1 MITGMPI
8 GRRCPLALGTYTRL
22 TGRARQG
29 SDWWCIKFTSS
40 VFSSEVETVL
50 LSIPAVSRPALTS
63 VTRLTLT
70 SVLAKLRSISFCKL
84 RTRLRSPSCVAVKI
98 RCRSRRTWSSACRHL
113 TASHPKPRPE
123 GPFTTPT
130 PAGTADAATS
140 VNVVMASNF
149 PFGSGDF
156 SSARFTGSPAH
167 VSALPCRASARIRP
181 VIRHDRWEE
190 QSYVSLFPSRFRRR
204 RSLLE
209 HPIPAGELTLPH
221 GWVTGA
227 LRTPS
232 GLPRCARSRHGWGGC
247 PLYSGTGGVHAAD
260 RVWGANTRPSQ

>member
-1 MITGMPI
+1 MPHPRHPATC
-8 GRRCPLALGTYTRL
+8 GVQLAL
-22 TGRARQG
+22 
-29 SDWWCIKFTSS
+29 
-40 VFSSEVETVL
+40 EVPTPG
-50 LSIPAVSRPALTS
+50 IRP
-63 VTRLTLT
+63 
-70 SVLAKLRSISFCKL
+70 LR
-84 RTRLRSPSCVAVKI
+84 RP
-98 RCRSRRTWSSACRHL
+98 TWS
-113 TASHPKPRPE
+113 T
-123 GPFTTPT
+123 
-130 PAGTADAATS
+130 
-140 VNVVMASNF
+140 
-149 PFGSGDF
+149 
-156 SSARFTGSPAH
+156 
-167 VSALPCRASARIRP
+167 SALFRGGPLRARIRP

-260 RVWGANTRPSQ
+260 RGPTAAACRFPTASPTPRHRIPSAGPSVTKCQRGFTVIHPSSHSPCL